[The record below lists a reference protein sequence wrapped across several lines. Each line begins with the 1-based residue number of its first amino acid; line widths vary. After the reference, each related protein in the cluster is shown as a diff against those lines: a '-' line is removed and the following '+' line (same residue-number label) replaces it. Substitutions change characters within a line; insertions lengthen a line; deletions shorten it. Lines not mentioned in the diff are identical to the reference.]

1 MVQEKEVILSEA
13 NLETLV
19 AGQTSNESMEGVDKL
34 LGSSC
39 TLLYLRYGIS
49 MNERDGN
56 HSRQSTSRSK
66 DESGEAMV
74 LLNKLLSPQGADKVG
89 SDSR

>member
-1 MVQEKEVILSEA
+1 MHQGGSRQLNNNFTVAGLDVVQEKETILSET

-49 MNERDGN
+49 MNEWDVN
-56 HSRQSTSRSK
+56 QS
-66 DESGEAMV
+66 
-74 LLNKLLSPQGADKVG
+74 
-89 SDSR
+89 